1 MLKLLKRALKVSLA
15 PAVLMIVV
23 KFVAVF
29 GVAYFQDFDYTIG
42 NNFLGLFTVQVYFNS
57 PTVTTYVNSI
67 SNFFLLLAIGIPTFY
82 LHIKEFYYR
91 KAQGNPKTIVKLTKL
106 NLLKWITSQKSGF
119 LNAFIWTC
127 FLWITSAIIISSTL
141 NSGTYLWIG
150 VISALGIILSAW
162 GLLTTF
168 ELETARIYPEDKHGY
183 L

>member
-1 MLKLLKRALKVSLA
+1 MLKLLKRALKVSLL

-29 GVAYFQDFDYTIG
+29 GLAFLQDFDYSIG
-42 NNFLGLFTVQVYFNS
+42 NNFYGLFTVQVYFDN
-57 PTVTTYVNSI
+57 PITTTYVNSI
-67 SNFFLLLAIGIPTFY
+67 SNFILLLAIGIPTFY
-82 LHIKEFYYR
+82 LHVKEFYYR
-91 KAQGNPKTIVKLTKL
+91 KAQGNPKTIVKLTNL
-106 NLLKWITSQKSGF
+106 NLLKWITSQKAGF

-127 FLWITSAIIISSTL
+127 FFWVTSAIILSSTM
-141 NSGTYLWIG
+141 NSETYLWIG
-150 VISALGIILSAW
+150 AISALGIVLSAW